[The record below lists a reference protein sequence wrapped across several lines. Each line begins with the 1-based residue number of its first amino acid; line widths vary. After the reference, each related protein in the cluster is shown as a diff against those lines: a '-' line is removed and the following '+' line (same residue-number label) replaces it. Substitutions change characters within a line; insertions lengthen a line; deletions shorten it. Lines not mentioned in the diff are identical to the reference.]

1 VTEKIVGIDVGGDG
15 WTVEIVGEVQPDG
28 TLLIVSEHRHRMTID
43 LEPARDDMADA
54 FGYLAHV
61 AGQGAKV

>member
-43 LEPARDDMADA
+43 VEPVSHDAADA
-54 FGYLAHV
+54 FGYLIQSL
-61 AGQGAKV
+61 GQTV